1 MATWCATKAGLR
13 KRKSNALQLGV
24 YLMRLDAMRFRAVEY
39 VTRHPSSAARQSW
52 GDSDSA
58 QTLFNAR

>member
-1 MATWCATKAGLR
+1 LR